1 MTRYEKVGRL
11 LARPDDRVSIIRDGH
26 GEIGSVKKDELMMG
40 VMGLG
45 PVRVCPEGTGQL
57 SESGRSI
64 RFIIPG
70 YRGVFVALA
79 RQVRGMIERWPA
91 RKAAVFWEEG

>member
-1 MTRYEKVGRL
+1 MYSYECIDANGFLSRIIGR
-11 LARPDDRVSIIRDGH
+11 DS
-26 GEIGSVKKDELMMG
+26 EINQSWNNLWMG

-45 PVRVCPEGTGQL
+45 PVRVCPEGTGEL

-70 YRGVFVALA
+70 YRGVFVTLA
-79 RQVRGMIERWPA
+79 RQVRGMMDQWPA
-91 RKAAVFWEEG
+91 RRAAVFWEEG